1 MGSGPISRTATTS
14 RVRSDSPYTAIDWPG
29 AGGVTIA
36 EAGLPDAVVAIYR
49 WDEATGA
56 WLTFFPGLGD
66 VPGLNNLNTLETGQ
80 TYWVA
85 VSDPATWSVEAAPA
99 ER

>member
-56 WLTFFPGLGD
+56 WLTFFPGLED
-66 VPGLNNLNTLETGQ
+66 VPGLNTLPTLTTGA

-85 VSDPATWSVEAAPA
+85 VSEAATCSDHP
-99 ER
+99 